1 MKLPNEFYRLPVR
14 FDAQRLR
21 DEVLQFKSSE
31 WQQHP
36 TGYAGNSAI
45 RLITVGGGE
54 NDDVAGAMEVTANL
68 RRCLYLQQVLAQ
80 FGVAWSRSRLMK
92 LGPRSI
98 VPEHSDVNYHWFHRV
113 RIHIPIV
120 TFPEVRFYCGQRAVH
135 MAAGEAWIFDN
146 WRRHRV
152 ENPTAHERIH
162 LVADTTG
169 NARFWDLVRRG
180 QSDRFESA
188 GPAGSTPL
196 IAFQPGQ
203 SVSLLTERHNTP
215 IIMPPSEV
223 ESLLLDLRNDL
234 ALHEDT
240 PDAWRSATEFQSLL
254 DSFCQDWRQLWSLF
268 AGDIEGWPHYRA
280 LCEQMDRRV
289 QQIPVP
295 VYTLS
300 NQVPVRAVLNA
311 RVLRYAVNPPGRT
324 AVTENEYAIR

>member
-45 RLITVGGGE
+45 RLITVSGGE

-80 FGVAWSRSRLMK
+80 FGVVWSRSRLMK
-92 LGPRSI
+92 LGPHSV

-113 RIHIPIV
+113 RLHIPIV
-120 TFPEVRFYCGQRAVH
+120 TFPEVRFYCGERAVH

-169 NARFWDLVRRG
+169 NAQFWNLVQRG
-180 QSDRFESA
+180 QSEAFERPLVA
-188 GPAGSTPL
+188 PL
-196 IAFQPGQ
+196 IPYQPASTAG
-203 SVSLLTERHNTP
+203 LLTERHNTP
-215 IIMPPSEV
+215 VVMPAAEI
-223 ESLLLDLRNDL
+223 ESLVVDLRNDL
-234 ALHEDT
+234 AVPEDT
-240 PDAWRSATEFQSLL
+240 PAAWQSARELQALL
-254 DSFCQDWRQLWSLF
+254 DGFCQDWRQLWSLW
-268 AGDIEGWPHYRA
+268 ADSPEGWPRYRA
-280 LCEQMDRRV
+280 LCEALDQHV
-289 QQIPVP
+289 QHLPVP

-300 NQVPVRAVLNA
+300 NRVPVRAVLNA
-311 RVLRYAVNPPGRT
+311 RVLRYAVNPPNR
-324 AVTENEYAIR
+324 APAAENEYATN